1 MQFTG
6 IDDFDAQL
14 RVYLNTL
21 IQEIADAEKSALAEA
36 QDALKRH
43 IVSDVYQAYSP
54 TVYKRRSKNSAMGTP
69 LTNMDAYSDIIEPAG
84 GNVNGN
90 LQVTSRLY
98 YNPQG
103 GHKVQKWHDKDFN
116 DLIGRIEKKSPAY
129 RWGNNLVP
137 ERPFWQEFIS
147 EMIDQKE
154 LEKAFVWALSAN
166 EPTVIADGKIFEDAH
181 DREY

>member
-14 RVYLNTL
+14 KTFLNTL
-21 IQEIADAEKSALAEA
+21 ISEISEAEKSALADA

-43 IVSDVYQAYSP
+43 IVKDVYEAYSP
-54 TVYKRRSKNSAMGTP
+54 TVYKRRSKNSSLGTP
-69 LTNMDAYSDIIEPAG
+69 LSDMDAYSTVIEPAG

-90 LQVTSRLY
+90 LQVTSRLV

-103 GHKVQKWHDKDFN
+103 GHKVQKWHDQDYN
-116 DLIGRIEKKSPAY
+116 SLIGRIEKKSPAY
-129 RWGNNLVP
+129 TWGNDIVP

-154 LEKAFVWALSAN
+154 LERAFVWALSAN
-166 EPTVIADGKIFEDAH
+166 EPTVIADGKILEEAH